1 LLYPVASV
9 SGYDRPVGSKQLEKR
24 IERLDLL
31 IVDENQYMRKLAR
44 IMLMNIGAKSIFEA
58 PDGVVALDM
67 VRSVDPDV
75 MLMDWD
81 LRMLNGPGVVHLLR
95 TPGEFAKPFLP
106 IIALMSRASRSQVRE
121 AVRVGVHAVVAMPTS
136 PKILQD
142 HLLSLLINP
151 RPMVQVG
158 NYYVP
163 APRRSKPT
171 DDSITTAADNRAAEA
186 MPNSVQKVDSEPS
199 WTPLPRRSRQP
210 QFHL

>member
-1 LLYPVASV
+1 VAS
-9 SGYDRPVGSKQLEKR
+9 KQHEKR

-31 IVDENQYMRKLAR
+31 IVDENQYMRKLTR

-58 PDGVVALDM
+58 SDGVVALDL
-67 VRSVDPDV
+67 VRSVNPDV

-106 IIALMSRASRSQVRE
+106 IIALMSRAFRSQVRE
-121 AVRVGVHAVVAMPTS
+121 AVRVGVHAVVARPTS

-151 RPMVQVG
+151 RPMMQVG

-163 APRRSKPT
+163 VPRRGGPR
-171 DDSITTAADNRAAEA
+171 DDSMTATAERRAPEP
-186 MPNSVQKVDSEPS
+186 MPNSVRKVDREPS

-210 QFHL
+210 QFHV